1 MNKTFKVGIL
11 LVILAVPAFIFVFL
25 HSFGKNHFDTQTY
38 YSNGIDSLLS
48 NCSVKETGQ
57 YRVSN
62 SLFSSDSINVF
73 LLNSDPVIH
82 SGLTSTWAS
91 WFDAYYEMPVAF
103 KQILP
108 QSLCLQN
115 TYSVDNIQCVESGKL
130 NELYCDLIVNESKL
144 NEPYGVLI
152 NEDKVIKGY
161 FHLNNN
167 KEIDRLFAEIQI
179 LLTNY
184 E

>member
-38 YSNGIDSLLS
+38 YSNGVDSVLTDCVINES
-48 NCSVKETGQ
+48 GQ
-57 YRVSN
+57 YRISHSFFSN
-62 SLFSSDSINVF
+62 DSINVF

-82 SGLTSTWAS
+82 SGLTSTWES
-91 WFDAYYEMPVAF
+91 WFDAYYEMPVSF
-103 KQILP
+103 KQVLP

-115 TYSVDNIQCVESGKL
+115 TYRIKNIKCVNSNEL
-130 NELYCDLIVNESKL
+130 NELYCDLIVKKENL
-144 NEPYGVLI
+144 NQPYGVLV

-161 FHLNNN
+161 FELNDN

>member
-25 HSFGKNHFDTQTY
+25 HSFGRNHFDTQTY
-38 YSNGIDSLLS
+38 YPNGVDSVLS
-48 NCSVKETGQ
+48 NCVKKTSGQ
-57 YRVSN
+57 YRVSH
-62 SLFSSDSINVF
+62 SFFSNDSINVF

-82 SGLTSTWAS
+82 SGLTSTWES
-91 WFDAYYEMPVAF
+91 WFNAYYEMPVSF

-108 QSLCLQN
+108 ESLCLQN
-115 TYSVDNIQCVESGKL
+115 TYSIDNIQCVNSEEME
-130 NELYCDLIVNESKL
+130 ELYCDLIVKEESL
-144 NEPYGVLI
+144 NNPYGVLI

-161 FHLNNN
+161 FELNDR
-167 KEIDRLFAEIQI
+167 KEIDRLFSEIQI